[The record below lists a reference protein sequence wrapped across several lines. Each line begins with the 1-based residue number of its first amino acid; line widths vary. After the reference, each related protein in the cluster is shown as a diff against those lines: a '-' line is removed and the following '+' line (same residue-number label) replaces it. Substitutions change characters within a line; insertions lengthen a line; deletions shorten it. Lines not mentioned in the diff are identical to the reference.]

1 MYAELKNKK
10 MVVTFHDNTELVK
23 MVVLKD
29 GSIVT
34 SHSPSITALTDDEY
48 VKKNAQLRLVS
59 IQYHHI

>member
-10 MVVTFHDNTELVK
+10 MVVIFHDNTELVK

-34 SHSPSITALTDDEY
+34 SHSPSITALTDGQQPT
-48 VKKNAQLRLVS
+48 A
-59 IQYHHI
+59 